1 MISLNTLQ
9 APKMST
15 KEAAKA
21 LVKLLEQVPKEKLTS
36 LSLKEV
42 QLNRYRPVAGLK
54 NPEKLKKAS
63 ISEIVTK
70 ANPYS
75 IKEPQLKKKEE
86 FTESDILQQIQAL
99 KSISSNQYRDY
110 YYPGDKLI
118 RPQGNPDYYE
128 RLLAEISGEGK
139 ENLFTGLRTVVLGK

>member
-1 MISLNTLQ
+1 
-9 APKMST
+9 MST
-15 KEAAKA
+15 KEAAKV

-42 QLNRYRPVAGLK
+42 QLNRYRPVA
-54 NPEKLKKAS
+54 
-63 ISEIVTK
+63 
-70 ANPYS
+70 
-75 IKEPQLKKKEE
+75 EE